1 MNKAR
6 RSRNTWSKRIP
17 ALAVLL
23 VSAMLCVLAVVYRG
37 VEVTQVS
44 VDDGGIWVTNQ
55 DRKLLGHLNYDALML
70 DGTVSVKSASFDIG
84 QEGSDVT
91 LGETVSR
98 TVTPV
103 RSTSFSLGQSVTLP
117 DNAVQVQ
124 GGSVL
129 AVLDPNEGLLWAG
142 SANEPATMSLLRED
156 AVANDLSDGIVTVS
170 NSGTVFAY
178 SPGSSKLVTLTR
190 EGQAWRAKTTEIK
203 DFTPAGTPTIT
214 AVGDKPVVYDQTGNK
229 LVLPGG
235 KVRNLSEENVS
246 GAVLQAPGDEAA
258 SVLLATSDQLVSVP
272 LNGKAIE
279 RQEASESGQKGTP
292 APSGSHP
299 RRHRLR

>member
-6 RSRNTWSKRIP
+6 RTRNTWSKRMP
-17 ALAVLL
+17 AIAVLL

-84 QEGSDVT
+84 QAGGDVT
-91 LGETVSR
+91 LGETVGR

-103 RSTSFSLGQSVTLP
+103 RSTSFSLGQAITLP
-117 DNAVQVQ
+117 ENAVQVQ

-129 AVLDPNEGLLWAG
+129 AVLDPNEGLLWVG
-142 SANEPATMSLLRED
+142 DANEPASMSLVRED
-156 AVANDLSDGIVTVS
+156 AIANDLSDGVVAVS
-170 NSGTVFAY
+170 NTGRVFAY

-214 AVGDKPVVYDQTGNK
+214 AVGDKPVIYDQAGNK

-235 KVRNLSEENVS
+235 KVRDLAEEHVT
-246 GAVLQAPGDEAA
+246 GAVLQAPGDDAS
-258 SVLLATSDQLVSVP
+258 SVLLATDAELVAVS
-272 LNGKAIE
+272 LNGKSVD
-279 RQEASESGQKGTP
+279 RQPSSAPVSGLSRP
-292 APSGSHP
+292 LA
-299 RRHRLR
+299 